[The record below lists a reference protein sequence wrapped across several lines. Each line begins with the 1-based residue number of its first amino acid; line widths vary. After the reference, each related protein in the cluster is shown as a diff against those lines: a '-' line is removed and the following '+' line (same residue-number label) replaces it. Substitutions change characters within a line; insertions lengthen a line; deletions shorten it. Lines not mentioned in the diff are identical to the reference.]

1 MHRTSISPIAAA
13 VSKKP
18 GLAAIRSATSG
29 HSTSGIDQHSG
40 VEDAVRIEFFLRGP
54 KGGREK
60 FRALTIVPRPVIAA
74 NGVMM
79 RDPPTPLDHR
89 ISRRPLHDLPL
100 PPNPTLAPLTL

>member
-1 MHRTSISPIAAA
+1 MHRTSISPIAAG

-40 VEDAVRIEFFLRGP
+40 VGDAVRIEFFLRGP

-60 FRALTIVPRPVIAA
+60 FRTLTLVPRPVIAA
-74 NGVMM
+74 NRAMM
-79 RDPPTPLDHR
+79 RDRATRLDNSIAGR
-89 ISRRPLHDLPL
+89 VRTGLPVL
-100 PPNPTLAPLTL
+100 SPLT